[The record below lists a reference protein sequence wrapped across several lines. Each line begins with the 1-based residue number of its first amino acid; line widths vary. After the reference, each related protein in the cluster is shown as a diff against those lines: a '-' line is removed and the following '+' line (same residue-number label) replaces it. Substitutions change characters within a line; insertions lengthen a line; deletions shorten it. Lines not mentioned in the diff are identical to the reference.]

1 MPFLDDRREQNVRR
15 DGIAACLYFTISR
28 MTNKDHVP
36 QPSNWSCL
44 FSGRQGLEVFN
55 IIPRIGISMCWYV
68 ARAVDQ
74 LRHIIPSI
82 WGLTAW
88 DIILLYHTSH
98 IEYAA
103 VVLAVQRDAVG
114 N

>member
-1 MPFLDDRREQNVRR
+1 
-15 DGIAACLYFTISR
+15 

-36 QPSNWSCL
+36 RPSNWGFL

-55 IIPRIGISMCWYV
+55 IIPRIWISMCWYV

-88 DIILLYHTSH
+88 DSILLYHTSH
-98 IEYAA
+98 IGYAA

-114 N
+114 Y